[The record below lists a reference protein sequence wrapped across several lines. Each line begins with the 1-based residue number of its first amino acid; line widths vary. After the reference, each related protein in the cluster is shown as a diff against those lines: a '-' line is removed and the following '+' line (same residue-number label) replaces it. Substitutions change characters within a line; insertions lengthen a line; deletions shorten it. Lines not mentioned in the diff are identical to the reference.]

1 MKNLYKYIRNWV
13 QDMGEIITL
22 EFRALI
28 TNSGALIIMLGGTLI
43 YGLLYNYMYEPNV
56 IHNIPIA
63 IVDESRT
70 ATSREFSRM
79 LNSTNKV
86 KVITNDVNFEQAK
99 ELIKSQ
105 DIKGFVY
112 FSRDFEEKIAQGE
125 QTTVSVYAT
134 TYAFLYYGSIS
145 KAVANCAL
153 AIGDKIKAEKIGSIK
168 TPKQSILAQVKGI
181 NVVGT
186 AVFNHTEGYGDY
198 LVPQVMLLVL
208 YQTLIIGIGILAA
221 TQREKNKGEL
231 LSRKATNKRGVLRIV
246 LGKSIC
252 YLIVYGIISLF
263 LMGFAP
269 LLFDLPNRASGLEIA
284 AFMIPFLL
292 ATTFIGICL
301 SVLFH
306 SEESPL
312 LLIVFSSI
320 PLLFLAG
327 TSYPFELLP
336 WYWRIFHYI
345 IPAPLA
351 TMAFVKLNSMGAEFS
366 QIKMEYLTLWI
377 QTFVYFVL
385 ALFAYSYNIKQIKKA
400 NTMKTTNSQ
409 KTNT

>member
-1 MKNLYKYIRNWV
+1 
-13 QDMGEIITL
+13 
-22 EFRALI
+22 
-28 TNSGALIIMLGGTLI
+28 
-43 YGLLYNYMYEPNV
+43 
-56 IHNIPIA
+56 
-63 IVDESRT
+63 
-70 ATSREFSRM
+70 
-79 LNSTNKV
+79 
-86 KVITNDVNFEQAK
+86 
-99 ELIKSQ
+99 
-105 DIKGFVY
+105 
-112 FSRDFEEKIAQGE
+112 
-125 QTTVSVYAT
+125 
-134 TYAFLYYGSIS
+134 FLYYESVS
-145 KAVANCAL
+145 QAVANCAL
-153 AIGDKIKAEKIGSIK
+153 AMGDKIKVKKIGSIDA
-168 TPKQSILAQVKGI
+168 PKESQLAQVQGI

-208 YQTLIIGIGILAA
+208 YQTLVIGIGILAG

-231 LSRKATNKRGVLRIV
+231 LSRKATSKRGVMRIV

-263 LMGFAP
+263 IIGFIP
-269 LLFDLPNRASGLEIA
+269 FLFDLPNRASGLNIV

-301 SVLFH
+301 SVFFH

-312 LLIVFSSI
+312 LLIVFSSV

-366 QIKMEYLTLWI
+366 QIKMEYITLWI

-385 ALFAYSYNIKQIKKA
+385 ALFAYSHNIKQIKKA
-400 NTMKTTNSQ
+400 NTMKATNSQ

>member
-1 MKNLYKYIRNWV
+1 MKNLFTYIRNWLR
-13 QDMGEIITL
+13 DMGEIITL

-28 TNSGALIIMLGGTLI
+28 TNPGALIIMLGGTLL
-43 YGLLYNYMYEPNV
+43 YGILYNYMYGPNV
-56 IHNIPIA
+56 IHNTPIA

-79 LNSTNKV
+79 LNATSDV
-86 KVITNDVNFEQAK
+86 KVITNDIGFEQAK
-99 ELIKSQ
+99 ELMKSH
-105 DIKGFVY
+105 DIKGIVY
-112 FSRDFEEKIAQGE
+112 FPREFEKEIARGE
-125 QTTVSVYAT
+125 QTTVCVYAT
-134 TYAFLYYGSIS
+134 TSAFLYYESVS
-145 KAVANCAL
+145 QAVANCAL
-153 AIGDKIKAEKIGSIK
+153 AMADKIKVEKIGSINA
-168 TPKQSILAQVKGI
+168 PKESQLAQVQGI

-208 YQTLIIGIGILAA
+208 YQTLVIGIGILAG

-231 LSRKATNKRGVLRIV
+231 LSRKATSKRGVMRIV

-263 LMGFAP
+263 IIGFIP
-269 LLFDLPNRASGLEIA
+269 FLFDLPNRASGLNIV

-312 LLIVFSSI
+312 LLIVFSSV

-366 QIKMEYLTLWI
+366 QIKMEYITLWI

-400 NTMKTTNSQ
+400 NAMKTTNSQ